1 MREEVQRLIHAFR
14 NASRWLSMLKFCS
27 RNITRRHSYFDYDV
41 LIGVNECACKAHEE
55 FVDALVASSDFL
67 HYAVTCLMT
76 ETRNTDELYE
86 ILYALHG
93 LEYSAIFRKVKS
105 DSLIESV
112 REEVVFVESVIGE
125 VR

>member
-67 HYAVTCLMT
+67 HYAVTCLMS
-76 ETRNTDELYE
+76 ETRNTDGLYE

-105 DSLIESV
+105 DSLIKSV
-112 REEVVFVESVIGE
+112 REEIVFVESVIGE

>member
-27 RNITRRHSYFDYDV
+27 RNITRRHSYLDYDV

-86 ILYALHG
+86 ILYALQG
-93 LEYSAIFRKVKS
+93 LEYSDIFRKVKS
-105 DSLIESV
+105 DSLIKSV
-112 REEVVFVESVIGE
+112 REEIVFVESVIGE

>member
-105 DSLIESV
+105 DSLIKSV
-112 REEVVFVESVIGE
+112 REEIVFVESVTGE

>member
-105 DSLIESV
+105 DYLIKSV
-112 REEVVFVESVIGE
+112 REEIVFVESVIGE

>member
-86 ILYALHG
+86 ILYALQG

-105 DSLIESV
+105 DSLIKSV
-112 REEVVFVESVIGE
+112 REEIVFVESVTGE

>member
-14 NASRWLSMLKFCS
+14 NVSRWSSMLKFCS

-86 ILYALHG
+86 ILYALQG

-105 DSLIESV
+105 DSLIKSV
-112 REEVVFVESVIGE
+112 REEIVFVESVIVE

>member
-14 NASRWLSMLKFCS
+14 NASRWSSMLKFCS

-76 ETRNTDELYE
+76 ETRNADELYE
-86 ILYALHG
+86 ILYALQG

-105 DSLIESV
+105 DSLIKSV
-112 REEVVFVESVIGE
+112 REDIVFVESVIGE
-125 VR
+125 AR

>member
-41 LIGVNECACKAHEE
+41 LIGVNECACKVHEE

-105 DSLIESV
+105 DSLIKSV
-112 REEVVFVESVIGE
+112 REEIVFVESVIGE